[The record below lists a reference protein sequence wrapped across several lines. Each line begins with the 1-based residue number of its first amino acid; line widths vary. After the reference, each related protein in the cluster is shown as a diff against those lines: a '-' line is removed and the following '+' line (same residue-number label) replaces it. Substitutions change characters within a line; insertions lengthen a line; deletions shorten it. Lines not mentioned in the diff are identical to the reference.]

1 MGFRTIAISS
11 HSKLTYKNNHL
22 VYKSAER
29 MEMIH
34 LSEVDVLICETTDI
48 VISTMLINQL
58 VEAGVLLIMCD
69 AKRLPNSVVMPYY
82 GRHDTSLQ
90 IQKQIEWNPEGKGK
104 FGLILLLKKLA
115 TRQRYLENR
124 DSRIKRQ
131 MF

>member
-1 MGFRTIAISS
+1 MGFRTVAINS

-90 IQKQIEWNPEGKGK
+90 IQKQVEWKPEDKEK
-104 FGLILLLKKLA
+104 IW
-115 TRQRYLENR
+115 T
-124 DSRIKRQ
+124 DIIT
-131 MF
+131 